1 MSIRL
6 QVVMDEVEVGE
17 YRRLATRDGLT
28 LSEWVRQKLRLAARE
43 APSGSVD
50 RKLAAIRAAARH
62 DFPTADI
69 DQMLR
74 EIESGYES

>member
-1 MSIRL
+1 
-6 QVVMDEVEVGE
+6 MDEVEVGE

-28 LSEWVRQKLRLAARE
+28 LSEWVRQKLRVAARE
-43 APSGSVD
+43 RSSGSVD
-50 RKLAAIRAAARH
+50 RKLAAIRTAARH

-74 EIESGYES
+74 EIESGYRT

>member
-1 MSIRL
+1 MNEA
-6 QVVMDEVEVGE
+6 EVSA

-28 LSEWVRQKLRLAARE
+28 LSEWVRQKLRRAGRDE
-43 APSGSVD
+43 TQGNVD

-69 DQMLR
+69 DRMLR
-74 EIESGYES
+74 EIESGYGA